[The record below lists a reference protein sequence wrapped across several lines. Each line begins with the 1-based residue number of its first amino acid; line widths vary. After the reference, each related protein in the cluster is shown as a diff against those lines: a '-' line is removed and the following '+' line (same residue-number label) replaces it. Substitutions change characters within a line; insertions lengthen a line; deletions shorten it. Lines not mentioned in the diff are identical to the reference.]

1 MEYQV
6 LGSRYSRMSS
16 IDDRIAL
23 SITQR
28 RSLVID
34 RLVAFY
40 SCQNVAVAYHYFDFR
55 DQQCQSV
62 EAMLSSLLKQLA
74 TAKTELSYHVLE
86 LYQKFTRQQRQPK
99 HEDLEEVMV
108 PTCEA
113 FDRVF
118 LIIDALDECSPER
131 RRKVLEA
138 LKRLHEV
145 QSVSIFVTSRPYPGD
160 VKEAFEP
167 FPKIDI
173 EARDPDIRKYVR
185 REIDNNHSLD
195 DTDEEFKEEIVV
207 KMSQK
212 ARKMYPVSDLA
223 FSGERVLIQSIQV
236 SVSCT
241 SDRGCPE
248 RADHGRYGGGS
259 SKDASGPR

>member
-1 MEYQV
+1 
-6 LGSRYSRMSS
+6 MSS
-16 IDDRIAL
+16 LDERGAF

-34 RLVAFY
+34 RLAAFFNF
-40 SCQNVAVAYHYFDFR
+40 QNVAVAYHYFDFR
-55 DQQCQSV
+55 DQQCQSA

-74 TAKTELSYHVLE
+74 SAKTELSYHVLE
-86 LYQKFTRQQRQPK
+86 LYRKFTRQQRQPK
-99 HEDLEEVMV
+99 REDLEEVIMPV
-108 PTCEA
+108 CKA

-118 LIIDALDECSPER
+118 LVIDALDECNPER
-131 RRKVLEA
+131 RRAVLEA
-138 LKRLHEV
+138 LKRLYEV
-145 QSVSIFVTSRPYPGD
+145 QSISIFVTSRPYPGD
-160 VKEAFEP
+160 VQKAFEP

-185 REIDNNHSLD
+185 REIDSNHNLD
-195 DTDEEFKEEIVV
+195 DTDEELKEEIVV

-212 ARKMYPVSDLA
+212 ARRMYPDSDLA
-223 FSGERVLIQSIQV
+223 PWKLVLIYSLKVSI
-236 SVSCT
+236 SCT

-248 RADHGRYGGGS
+248 RADYGRYGGGS